1 MPSAAE
7 AVTLYVAPALGTV
20 LATFMFGSP
29 LPEISRSREKGTIG
43 SLNPTP
49 YPIVAA
55 NCASWMMYGA
65 ISGNY
70 WVYCPNFTGL
80 LAGAYYSGVSYAL
93 SERHRP
99 VLEKLSG
106 GLIFLVSLIG
116 MVLSCVMRGSSENSR
131 LMVAGIQANTIL
143 AVYYVSPMSTM
154 SEVVRT
160 RDSKSMHFP
169 LVVTNFLNGLCWF
182 AFGIGLNDWWLAAP
196 NLFGACVSVVQ
207 IGLIMVFPNS
217 ERRAGISTT
226 PSTDGL
232 MELNPTS
239 SFSESPRSST
249 AV

>member
-1 MPSAAE
+1 M
-7 AVTLYVAPALGTV
+7 
-20 LATFMFGSP
+20 
-29 LPEISRSREKGTIG
+29 
-43 SLNPTP
+43 
-49 YPIVAA
+49 
-55 NCASWMMYGA
+55 
-65 ISGNY
+65 
-70 WVYCPNFTGL
+70 
-80 LAGAYYSGVSYAL
+80 
-93 SERHRP
+93 
-99 VLEKLSG
+99 LEKLSG

-182 AFGIGLNDWWLAAP
+182 AFGIGLNDWWLAAR

-226 PSTDGL
+226 PSTD
-232 MELNPTS
+232 
-239 SFSESPRSST
+239 
-249 AV
+249 

>member
-1 MPSAAE
+1 
-7 AVTLYVAPALGTV
+7 
-20 LATFMFGSP
+20 
-29 LPEISRSREKGTIG
+29 
-43 SLNPTP
+43 
-49 YPIVAA
+49 
-55 NCASWMMYGA
+55 
-65 ISGNY
+65 
-70 WVYCPNFTGL
+70 
-80 LAGAYYSGVSYAL
+80 
-93 SERHRP
+93 
-99 VLEKLSG
+99 
-106 GLIFLVSLIG
+106 
-116 MVLSCVMRGSSENSR
+116 
-131 LMVAGIQANTIL
+131 
-143 AVYYVSPMSTM
+143 
-154 SEVVRT
+154 
-160 RDSKSMHFP
+160 MHFP